1 MTYLFNNSLN
11 KHVCIIKTTC
21 ISSFIFFTVMH
32 GNYRYIINMNSELC
46 TKILRI
52 KCAHVKFFV
61 LLKLPLKMDD
71 TLLITFPKASSSL
84 PVSTEFSSISMYW
97 AWILIVCGF
106 VWSSRFPRLNVSLP
120 PHTAVLHRKK
130 TILKTKWRSFGWKRV
145 NSIIC
150 INSRIK

>member
-21 ISSFIFFTVMH
+21 ISSFFLFH
-32 GNYRYIINMNSELC
+32 GYAWELSLYNLKYSELC

-71 TLLITFPKASSSL
+71 TLLITLSKASSSR